1 LNHLCMKWHI
11 GLNLPK
17 LEKMDRIK
25 RKLEDVLAAKVEID
39 KKMQELAKERQED
52 PLVYRRLI
60 KDPKWDKMQELIDEM
75 LNSDCKNSYMR
86 IQQEIY

>member
-1 LNHLCMKWHI
+1 MNHLCMKWHI
-11 GLNLPK
+11 GLNLTK